1 MRAVIW
7 DRYGPPEILR
17 LEDVERPEPADDEV
31 LVRVHASSVNRTD
44 TGLRAGKPFIVRF
57 FTGFGKPKWRIPGME
72 LAGEVEAV
80 GSAVTEFGVG
90 DRVFGANVGRYGTH
104 AEFVSVP
111 ESGPLARI
119 PSGLTFTGTAT
130 ICDGGLLAL
139 EALRPADIKPG
150 QRVLVYG
157 ASGSIGTAGVQL
169 AKHLG
174 AHVTA
179 VCSTKHMD
187 PREVPGSR

>member
-1 MRAVIW
+1 MRTVSW
-7 DRYGPPEILR
+7 DRYGPPEVLR

-31 LVRVHASSVNRTD
+31 LVGVHAASVNRTD
-44 TGLRAGKPFIVRF
+44 TGFRAGKPFIVRL

-72 LAGEVEAV
+72 LVGEVEAV
-80 GSAVTEFGVG
+80 GSAVTEFAGG

-119 PSGLTFTGTAT
+119 PSGLTFTETAT
-130 ICDGGLLAL
+130 ICDGGPLAL
-139 EALRPADIKPG
+139 EALRPADIKLG

-169 AKHLG
+169 AKHL
-174 AHVTA
+174 ART
-179 VCSTKHMD
+179 
-187 PREVPGSR
+187 

>member
-1 MRAVIW
+1 
-7 DRYGPPEILR
+7 
-17 LEDVERPEPADDEV
+17 
-31 LVRVHASSVNRTD
+31 
-44 TGLRAGKPFIVRF
+44 
-57 FTGFGKPKWRIPGME
+57 ME

-111 ESGPLARI
+111 ESGPLTKI
-119 PSGLTFTGTAT
+119 PSGLTFTEAAT

-139 EALRPADIKPG
+139 EALRPADIKLG

-174 AHVTA
+174 GRYVETGKKTGNVAITVIP
-179 VCSTKHMD
+179 D
-187 PREVPGSR
+187 PAT